1 MASKNQSGGRSTRRN
16 LSAQSLYWRSV
27 LEFRIKKTEKCHI
40 IQLLGHCITT
50 PDAMVCISMCGSRGG
65 GGAGGPDPLKKSQ
78 NIWFLSNSGPDPLT
92 NHTAVSQHSML
103 GHHQH
108 TSEMPFKWRFA
119 GGPMVLAY
127 SGIWIFP
134 PLIIKKNVVK
144 VGPPLTKFSG
154 SEHDL
159 R

>member
-1 MASKNQSGGRSTRRN
+1 M
-16 LSAQSLYWRSV
+16 
-27 LEFRIKKTEKCHI
+27 LEFRIKKNREMSYYSTIRSLYNHARRHGLYLHVRIK
-40 IQLLGHCITT
+40 
-50 PDAMVCISMCGSRGG
+50 RG

-119 GGPMVLAY
+119 GGPMVFAY